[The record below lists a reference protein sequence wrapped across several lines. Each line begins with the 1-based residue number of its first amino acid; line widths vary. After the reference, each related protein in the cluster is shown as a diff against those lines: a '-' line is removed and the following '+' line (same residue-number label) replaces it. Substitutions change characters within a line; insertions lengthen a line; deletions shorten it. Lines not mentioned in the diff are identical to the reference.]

1 MTEIFESIKEQ
12 GKKKGVI
19 KFSLEFRQ
27 TGLPGQNDNWIA
39 VFKTRKSLY
48 SAASRDPLNA
58 ITQAISQITKRAEV
72 NHGEV

>member
-1 MTEIFESIKEQ
+1 MGIFEAIKEQ

-48 SAASRDPLNA
+48 SAASRDPINA
-58 ITQAISQITKRAEV
+58 IAQAISQITKRGEV